1 MSATAIR
8 SSKSPAGSAVTPLL
22 RAVLLA
28 DLVDSTAFIER
39 FGDANAAAALQ
50 RLDLQ
55 IRDLLEFTGG
65 RLIDKADGL
74 LAIFERP
81 IQAVD
86 FALRYHQVLRQ
97 FSDGADGKLEAR
109 VGIHV
114 GELMTWRNNDDA
126 VRAGAK
132 PLEVE
137 GLAKP
142 VAARLMSLALPGQI
156 LVSSMAQTL
165 AQRAQSELGERAAR
179 VRWMVHGRYRFKG
192 VPAPLLVHEVGEGAS
207 APMRAPSSTQKAWR
221 EVPFWRRP
229 PVLAFEAA
237 VFLAVALFY
246 GYALFRSPP
255 ALGFKERD
263 WVVVGDTSNFTG
275 DASMK
280 DSVDAALRISLEQS
294 RFVNMLSGTKVKEV
308 LKRMGRPQQAAVDR
322 ALASEIA
329 LREGAHAV
337 LMPTVTQDGD
347 TLRVTVEVV
356 DPNNQN
362 TVFAETAQGRGSRSL
377 VRSID
382 AINRNLRER
391 LGESLKQI
399 QVTAVPLEKATTA
412 NLDALRSFSLALST
426 GRAGNWGESME
437 LLNQAIALDPEFAMA
452 YVDRAQLWE
461 AMGDDHEHARA
472 DYAMA
477 VKLSSRM
484 STRERL
490 ILDVNLARSRPPA
503 AELRAYEA
511 FSRMYPDHFGSGMAA
526 GWIQFKHF
534 RRYAEAE
541 RQVASSL
548 KQQNP
553 MRGYAYAELGLY
565 LMAQERFTEA
575 ASAYAESQAA
585 SGFLPYS
592 RRGDLFAAQRD
603 FATANH
609 MFEQT
614 LKPSG
619 LIGDDFAAKM
629 PLVTWTADRGRIAEA
644 AQVAAGL
651 QAQSAE
657 ASREVSRRFAMIAL
671 SLRGYAHDPAARGA
685 WRDLL
690 QVEVRHATEPHH
702 HDRVE
707 ALFGTTLAAA
717 QVARLGDPAAAQAAI
732 ARVEKAVTTAG
743 YPMLLDQLGI
753 ARAEIAM
760 AQNRP
765 QDAVDH
771 LRYRVNGTELVLL
784 RATLARAYLAAGRGD
799 LAATEW
805 RWLAGH
811 RGRAYAE
818 WGHELMLQPITVIE
832 TNLALLGAAEVAAAG
847 GRRDEARALAAEFAR
862 AWPAPPPEE
871 AGRLKALQ
879 RLVGPTTKAG

>member
-1 MSATAIR
+1 
-8 SSKSPAGSAVTPLL
+8 
-22 RAVLLA
+22 
-28 DLVDSTAFIER
+28 
-39 FGDANAAAALQ
+39 
-50 RLDLQ
+50 
-55 IRDLLEFTGG
+55 
-65 RLIDKADGL
+65 
-74 LAIFERP
+74 
-81 IQAVD
+81 
-86 FALRYHQVLRQ
+86 
-97 FSDGADGKLEAR
+97 
-109 VGIHV
+109 
-114 GELMTWRNNDDA
+114 
-126 VRAGAK
+126 
-132 PLEVE
+132 
-137 GLAKP
+137 
-142 VAARLMSLALPGQI
+142 
-156 LVSSMAQTL
+156 
-165 AQRAQSELGERAAR
+165 
-179 VRWMVHGRYRFKG
+179 
-192 VPAPLLVHEVGEGAS
+192 
-207 APMRAPSSTQKAWR
+207 
-221 EVPFWRRP
+221 
-229 PVLAFEAA
+229 
-237 VFLAVALFY
+237 
-246 GYALFRSPP
+246 
-255 ALGFKERD
+255 
-263 WVVVGDTSNFTG
+263 
-275 DASMK
+275 
-280 DSVDAALRISLEQS
+280 
-294 RFVNMLSGTKVKEV
+294 
-308 LKRMGRPQQAAVDR
+308 
-322 ALASEIA
+322 
-329 LREGAHAV
+329 
-337 LMPTVTQDGD
+337 
-347 TLRVTVEVV
+347 
-356 DPNNQN
+356 
-362 TVFAETAQGRGSRSL
+362 
-377 VRSID
+377 
-382 AINRNLRER
+382 
-391 LGESLKQI
+391 
-399 QVTAVPLEKATTA
+399 
-412 NLDALRSFSLALST
+412 
-426 GRAGNWGESME
+426 
-437 LLNQAIALDPEFAMA
+437 
-452 YVDRAQLWE
+452 
-461 AMGDDHEHARA
+461 
-472 DYAMA
+472 
-477 VKLSSRM
+477 
-484 STRERL
+484 
-490 ILDVNLARSRPPA
+490 
-503 AELRAYEA
+503 
-511 FSRMYPDHFGSGMAA
+511 
-526 GWIQFKHF
+526 
-534 RRYAEAE
+534 
-541 RQVASSL
+541 
-548 KQQNP
+548 

-671 SLRGYAHDPAARGA
+671 SLRGYAHDPAALGA

-690 QVEVRHATEPHH
+690 QVEVRHATAPHH

-765 QDAVDH
+765 QDAVEH

-784 RATLARAYLAAGRGD
+784 RATLARAYRAAGRGD

-871 AGRLKALQ
+871 AGRQKALQ